1 MEKDIL
7 MEKDEL
13 NKQKE
18 LKKQYKRG
26 IIAGFVTGG
35 GIFLALGIL
44 AVAFIASY
52 FISKNNTG
60 MQFSLGDD
68 VVRKSNAL
76 IDYIDKNYLYE
87 YNEEDMENAIY
98 KAIMSS
104 LGDPYS
110 CYYTEDEF
118 KSLMEETSGT
128 YCGIGVVVS
137 TDIDTGYIR
146 VIQPYKNAPGAE
158 AGIEAGD
165 LITAVNDKDIRDID
179 IDLVVKDIK
188 GEEGTSVKIT
198 VNRKGKVL
206 DFDVK
211 RAIVEIETVEYKM
224 LDNNIGYIW
233 ITQFD
238 GVTEAQVQNALDDLT
253 SQGMTSLIVDV
264 RDNPGGRLD
273 VVCNILNKF
282 IDKGNLIV
290 YTKDVNGVRKDYKA
304 QNEATID
311 IPCVV
316 LTNGNSASASE
327 IFAGALQDY
336 ELAHIIGTQSF
347 GKGIVQSII
356 PMVDGTAFKITIED
370 YYTPLGNNI
379 HGKGVT
385 PDKVVEFDFDAF
397 EKDGTDTQ
405 LNAAIEYL
413 TK

>member
-1 MEKDIL
+1 MEQ
-7 MEKDEL
+7 E
-13 NKQKE
+13 E
-18 LKKQYKRG
+18 LKSQYKKG
-26 IIAGFVTGG
+26 MTVGFIAGG
-35 GIFLALGIL
+35 GIFLALGLL
-44 AVAFIASY
+44 AVALVAS
-52 FISKNNTG
+52 FFFTRNNAGT
-60 MQFSLGDD
+60 QFVIGDD
-68 VVRKSNAL
+68 VVKKSNAL
-76 IDYIDKNYLYE
+76 IEYIDENYLYE
-87 YNEEDMENAIY
+87 YEEEEMENAIY

-110 CYYTEDEF
+110 CYYTEEEF
-118 KSLMEETSGT
+118 KTLMEETEGT

-146 VIQPYKNAPGAE
+146 VIQPYKSAPGAK
-158 AGIEAGD
+158 AGIKTDD
-165 LITAVNDKDIRDID
+165 LIIAVNDKDIRGID

-188 GEEGTSVKIT
+188 GEEGTSVKLTI
-198 VNRKGKVL
+198 NRDGKV
-206 DFDVK
+206 FDVEVK
-211 RAIVEIETVEYKM
+211 REIVEIETVEYKM

-238 GVTEAQVQNALDDLT
+238 GVTETQVQKAIDDLT
-253 SQGMTSLIVDV
+253 SQGMTSLIMDV

-273 VVCNILNKF
+273 TVCNILDKF
-282 IDKGNLIV
+282 IDKGKLIV
-290 YTKDVNGVRKDYKA
+290 YTKDVEGNRVDYKA
-304 QNEATID
+304 QKDATVD

-336 ELAHIIGTQSF
+336 ELAHIIGTQTF
-347 GKGIVQSII
+347 GKGIVQTII
-356 PMVDGTAFKITIED
+356 PMVDGTAFKLTIED
-370 YYTPLGNNI
+370 YYTPLGKNI

-385 PDKVVEFDFDAF
+385 PDVVVEFDYDAF

>member
-1 MEKDIL
+1 MEH
-7 MEKDEL
+7 E
-13 NKQKE
+13 E
-18 LKKQYKRG
+18 LKKQYKKG
-26 IIAGFVTGG
+26 VIAGAIVSG

-44 AVAFIASY
+44 AVAFVASY
-52 FISKNNTG
+52 LITKISASA
-60 MQFSLGDD
+60 QFAIGDD

-76 IDYIDKNYLYE
+76 IEYIDENFLYE
-87 YNEEDMENAIY
+87 YDEEAMENAIY
-98 KAIMSS
+98 KGIMSS

-118 KSLMEETSGT
+118 KALMEETEGT
-128 YCGIGVVVS
+128 YCGIGVVVT

-146 VIQPYKNAPGAE
+146 VVKPYKNAPGAK
-158 AGIEAGD
+158 AGIKTDD
-165 LITAVNDKDIRDID
+165 LIIAVNDNDVRGKD

-198 VNRKGKVL
+198 VNRNGEVL
-206 DFDVK
+206 ELDVERK
-211 RAIVEIETVEYKM
+211 IVEIETVEYEM
-224 LDNNIGYIW
+224 LDNKIGYIL

-238 GVTEAQVQNALDDLT
+238 GVTESQVQKAIDDLT
-253 SQGMTSLIVDV
+253 SQGMTSLIIDV

-273 VVCNILNKF
+273 IVCNILDKF
-282 IDKGNLIV
+282 IDKDKLIV
-290 YTKDVNGVRKDYKA
+290 YTKDVEGNRKDYKA
-304 QNEATID
+304 KKDPVID

-316 LTNGNSASASE
+316 LMNGNSASASE
-327 IFAGALQDY
+327 IFAGALKDY
-336 ELAHIIGTQSF
+336 ELAYIMGTQSF

-356 PMVDGTAFKITIED
+356 PMVDGTAFKLTIED

-385 PDKVVEFDFDAF
+385 PNKVVEFDYEAYA
-397 EKDGTDTQ
+397 KDGTDTQ